1 MVMSTGV
8 LVGDLWAVA
17 DVGGLWGQ
25 AEEYGGR
32 GKRTKSTATDRSV
45 RPTQA
50 GPTQGGP
57 TQAWTGKQ
65 RGEMAEAEFVAKAAR
80 LGFRVAKPWGDSERY
95 DFIVDVNG
103 RLWRVQV
110 KSAHRAGQDGGYSFR
125 MHGHSLKAYSA
136 KEIDVLVAYV
146 VSEDAW
152 YVFPVRE
159 LGGLRSL
166 KLFPGSRRKRSRFEK
181 WREAWGVFERRF

>member
-1 MVMSTGV
+1 
-8 LVGDLWAVA
+8 
-17 DVGGLWGQ
+17 
-25 AEEYGGR
+25 
-32 GKRTKSTATDRSV
+32 
-45 RPTQA
+45 
-50 GPTQGGP
+50 
-57 TQAWTGKQ
+57 
-65 RGEMAEAEFVAKAAR
+65 MAEAEFVATAAR

-136 KEIDVLVAYV
+136 QEIDVLVEYV
-146 VSEDAW
+146 VSENAW

-166 KLFPGSRRKRSRFEK
+166 KLFPGSRRKRSNFEK
-181 WREAWGVFERRF
+181 WREAWGVFEGWCRTDTPVRRF

>member
-1 MVMSTGV
+1 
-8 LVGDLWAVA
+8 LFAVA
-17 DVGGLWGQ
+17 DVGGLWG
-25 AEEYGGR
+25 ESEGSGRR
-32 GKRTKSTATDRSV
+32 GKRTKATATDRSV

-50 GPTQGGP
+50 RPTPGR
-57 TQAWTGKQ
+57 TGKQ

-103 RLWRVQV
+103 GLWRVQV

-146 VSEDAW
+146 VSENAW
-152 YVFPVRE
+152 YVFPVRD

-166 KLFPGSRRKRSRFEK
+166 KLFPGSRRKRSKFEK
-181 WREAWGVFERRF
+181 WREAWRVFDGERRE